1 MLDILLGSE
10 ENWVEIKGAENRRYV
25 SKI

>member
-10 ENWVEIKGAENRRYV
+10 ENSVEIKGAENRRYV